1 MTLSEYRDQHG
12 LTLRQM
18 ADALGCVP
26 STVMRI
32 EKGTTQPKLSLIR
45 KIVTVTDRAVTL
57 DDLFPAE

>member
-1 MTLSEYRDQHG
+1 
-12 LTLRQM
+12 M

-57 DDLFPAE
+57 NDLFPAE